1 MDVYGF
7 QALDSQIE
15 ADQCDSVQEAMVA
28 SVGMDVEESVQK
40 PQGPQNLTNELMSK
54 TILLIQKG
62 VENGQPRMVARAVRQ
77 SVALRKYIKGEQVC
91 TEVGL

>member
-1 MDVYGF
+1 MYGYE
-7 QALDSQIE
+7 APTLKIE
-15 ADQCDSVQEAMVA
+15 AEQSDSVQEAMVA

>member
-1 MDVYGF
+1 M
-7 QALDSQIE
+7 
-15 ADQCDSVQEAMVA
+15 A